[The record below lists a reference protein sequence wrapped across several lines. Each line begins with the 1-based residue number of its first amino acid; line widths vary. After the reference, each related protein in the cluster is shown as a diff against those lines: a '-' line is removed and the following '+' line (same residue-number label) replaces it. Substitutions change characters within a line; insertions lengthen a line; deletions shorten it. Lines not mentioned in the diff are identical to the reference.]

1 LSGENT
7 PIGSCNDNVHTGGVK
22 YRGGRTILNTWPWA
36 LTMYLIIVCGR
47 DRNTVIRTFYF
58 WICYQFIS
66 EPSSLLGQN
75 YLPNDNNIHLPDFLP
90 SFPFPVNR
98 WPSTRGPHLLD
109 YFTKKPPFRSMP
121 EIREAA
127 KFPIKTKITEN
138 SAYEC
143 VKCNKGFATPHG
155 LEVHVRRTHSGRRP
169 YECQVCGKTFGHS
182 VSLEQHISVHT
193 NEKLFSCKQC
203 DKTFKRSSTL
213 STHMLIHSDTR
224 PFPCEYC
231 GKRFHQKSDMKKHT
245 YIHTG
250 EKPHVCQECGKAFS
264 QSSNLITHSRKHTG
278 HKPFICTICSRAF
291 YRKVDLRRHAFTH
304 ENMKRSKLL

>member
-1 LSGENT
+1 M
-7 PIGSCNDNVHTGGVK
+7 
-22 YRGGRTILNTWPWA
+22 GRHYYLPILNFHTYIHETLYIP
-36 LTMYLIIVCGR
+36 
-47 DRNTVIRTFYF
+47 FY
-58 WICYQFIS
+58 
-66 EPSSLLGQN
+66 SSGSSHLPNDGSL
-75 YLPNDNNIHLPDFLP
+75 YLPNFLP
-90 SFPFPVNR
+90 PFLKELYHNFPGAVNR
-98 WPSTRGPHLLD
+98 WPGTRGPHLLN
-109 YFTKKPPFRSMP
+109 YLKRPSFRSIP
-121 EIREAA
+121 EDRVTPE
-127 KFPIKTKITEN
+127 FQTKQNKMTEN
-138 SAYEC
+138 SSFDC
-143 VKCNKGFATPHG
+143 MKCNKGFNTPHG

-182 VSLEQHISVHT
+182 VSLQQHVSVHT

-203 DKTFKRSSTL
+203 NKTFKRSSTL

-250 EKPHVCQECGKAFS
+250 EKPHVCRECGKAFS

-278 HKPFICTICSRAF
+278 HKPFVCTICSRAF

-304 ENMKRSKLL
+304 DNVKRSKLVH